1 MQNSKNT
8 SPNRLDFPISF
19 LTTIKSIGTEEF
31 KDLRNFVTS
40 QLVVNLDHEL
50 LNEPEERAA
59 WQNAINT
66 LNDLCFA
73 IDKVNCEEADN
84 DVVIA
89 VKVLQELQQELIA
102 EMEVAHG

>member
-1 MQNSKNT
+1 MREQNT

-19 LTTIKSIGTEEF
+19 LTTIKSIGTEEI
-31 KDLRNFVTS
+31 KDLRDFVTS
-40 QLVVNLDHEL
+40 QLVLNLDHEL

-66 LNDLCFA
+66 LNDLCFT
-73 IDKVNCEEADN
+73 IDKLNCNEADQ

-89 VKVLQELQQELIA
+89 VKTLQVKQQELIA
-102 EMEVAHG
+102 VMEVTHG